1 MGLRTSIFDGMVVH
15 SRLIP
20 KKHNF
25 KYRVFSILF
34 NIDDLSDISNK
45 NLFFSYNKFNLF
57 SFFDRDHGEK
67 DGSKPRSWIL
77 KIAKKQKIKINNLRI
92 FCLCYPR
99 ILGYAFNPISTWFVY
114 DENYLK
120 MIVYEVRN
128 TFGEDHSYSFKID
141 DDFDFDN
148 HKTKK
153 LMHVSP
159 FISMDGEYKFSTKI
173 DENKVSIV
181 IRGFIEKKHL
191 ITASFRGKY
200 NAFNDSR
207 LIINFIKYPL
217 LTLKV
222 TYGIHFQAL
231 ILWFKNI
238 KYIKHT
244 KSKYYKISYN
254 EKYKEND

>member
-200 NAFNDSR
+200 NAFNDKR